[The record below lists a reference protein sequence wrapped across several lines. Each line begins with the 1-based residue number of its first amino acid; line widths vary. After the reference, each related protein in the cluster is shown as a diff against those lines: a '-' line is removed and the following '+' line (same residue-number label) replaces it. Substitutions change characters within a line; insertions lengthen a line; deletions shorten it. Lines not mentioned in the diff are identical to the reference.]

1 LLGLGHYQGNYLGR
15 KAGLT
20 LLGLLLN
27 LLGAQLPGLMGVPLY
42 LDNIGTFFVVA
53 LVGVIPGMAVGYL
66 GNLFYSFQDPEWLY
80 WGLFCVIM
88 AWLAGRA
95 ADEGRFTRLSD
106 MLRLVPVIVLFTG
119 LLGEIFSWLLSGLGY
134 YEDGIAAYA
143 SAVGSFLGVELPLAR
158 IIARCGIEALDK
170 SLVLAAAWVAVQL
183 ARQVWPEL
191 KAAHFRKKLSP
202 LRRRMVLLITASAGV
217 TGMAVFLLAC
227 HTHYYMLELAV
238 QATGGWGGFKDTL
251 AFGGGLFSAML
262 GAEICIVA
270 FSVSYIDWTLVEPV
284 RKMTDAMRNF
294 VGDRGEQHG
303 KYEDAG
309 PVTGLRIETHDEL
322 QTLQAAMAVTAS
334 DVVDYLAALN
344 LKIEEIRQLH
354 TNIISTI
361 ADIIE
366 SRDVTTGTHVKRTSA
381 YAGIIALQLLKE
393 GRYTDV
399 ITDDFVRDIQ
409 VAAPLHDVGKICIP
423 DAVLSKPGKLTSEEF
438 AAMKRHTTLGREIVR
453 RARESLGEGEYL
465 EMAQDLAAYHHEWW
479 NGRGYPEGLKE
490 QEIPLSAR
498 IMAVADVYDALTTV
512 RPYKRAFTPEEARG
526 LIMLEEKGIH
536 FDPVVVD
543 AFVHAFDLIEK
554 VRRQTE
560 AE

>member
-1 LLGLGHYQGNYLGR
+1 MLGLGHYQGNYLGR

-170 SLVLAAAWVAVQL
+170 SLVLAAAWAAVQI

-270 FSVSYIDWTLVEPV
+270 FSD
-284 RKMTDAMRNF
+284 RK
-294 VGDRGEQHG
+294 
-303 KYEDAG
+303 
-309 PVTGLRIETHDEL
+309 
-322 QTLQAAMAVTAS
+322 S
-334 DVVDYLAALN
+334 VV
-344 LKIEEIRQLH
+344 
-354 TNIISTI
+354 
-361 ADIIE
+361 
-366 SRDVTTGTHVKRTSA
+366 
-381 YAGIIALQLLKE
+381 
-393 GRYTDV
+393 
-399 ITDDFVRDIQ
+399 
-409 VAAPLHDVGKICIP
+409 
-423 DAVLSKPGKLTSEEF
+423 
-438 AAMKRHTTLGREIVR
+438 
-453 RARESLGEGEYL
+453 
-465 EMAQDLAAYHHEWW
+465 
-479 NGRGYPEGLKE
+479 
-490 QEIPLSAR
+490 
-498 IMAVADVYDALTTV
+498 
-512 RPYKRAFTPEEARG
+512 
-526 LIMLEEKGIH
+526 
-536 FDPVVVD
+536 
-543 AFVHAFDLIEK
+543 
-554 VRRQTE
+554 
-560 AE
+560 